1 MQRTSFSDWKCPIAR
16 TLDIVGEPWTLLV
29 VRDLA
34 VGISRFD
41 ALHRNLGVSRKVLS
55 DRLATLRE
63 HGIADRTAYQG
74 NPPRYDYWLTEKGVE
89 LALLLLGI
97 QAWGERW
104 VLGDEASPVVMRH
117 DPCGAIVAPRLACS
131 DCGEPLRVEDLTPLP
146 GPESISGPG
155 TSEVR
160 AALAR
165 LRALPAPG

>member
-1 MQRTSFSDWKCPIAR
+1 MQRTSFSEWKCPIAR

-34 VGISRFD
+34 VGISRFE
-41 ALHRNLGVSRKVLS
+41 ALHRNLGVSRKVLT

-63 HGIADRTAYQG
+63 HGIADRTAYQS
-74 NPPRYDYWLTEKGVE
+74 NPPRYDYWLTERGAE
-89 LALLLLGI
+89 LALLLLGM

-104 VLGDEASPVVMRH
+104 ILGDERSPIEMRH
-117 DPCGAIVAPRLACS
+117 EPCGAIVAPALACA
-131 DCGEPLRVEDLTPLP
+131 DCGELLRVEDLTPVP
-146 GPESISGPG
+146 NPESISGPG

-165 LRALPAPG
+165 LGAPAAAG